1 MVESLHCSHP
11 NLRLRFGGFA
21 DTRDLVRGKPFG
33 TPYFVYRNIT
43 ALSPSRARMVVPSQ
57 VQEISFCSDTSLS
70 NPTEDGS
77 VSRPAW
83 GGSKIGSRWGAK
95 QAPKPATLSP
105 AEQALRDSLVAR
117 KEAAAEEKQVQEQER
132 QKAALRR
139 RSTNDSLRALDASR
153 TGRRSASLRE
163 RQPERNVDVNYGR
176 PAQNLR
182 WKDWEC
188 PRCQYHCFGRSNT
201 CPRCNT
207 PNPKTDAESPYEA
220 ERQSERNVDVKFGRP
235 AQKLRGKDWECP
247 RCRYHCFGRSNTCP
261 QCNTPKP
268 GSDAPAPESPRQIRQ
283 EERALKIR
291 KLGQSWQSEYE
302 TQSTGTRPEELR
314 RKEGSKTVR
323 DMALGLHLR
332 NKGRNEYATDRET
345 QSMAEQQQS
354 NARSVGSETRG
365 VDRQRDQWTW
375 DQSALEKLQ
384 QTYETEAQSGK
395 KPKRWEGRKQ
405 QDDIDEEEFD
415 PEDDRR
421 RRREERKRQKKE
433 KARQKELEAA
443 APSPLYLPEFISVS
457 NLADVIGVRPAQFV
471 RRMEEM
477 GFEDVSYS
485 HILDAETAGLIAS
498 EYNFEPIFETDDQD
512 LVAAPEPE
520 DKSILPPRPPVV
532 TIMGHVDHG
541 KTTIL
546 DWLRKSSVA
555 ASEHGGITQHIGA
568 FSVAMPSGKT
578 ITFLDTPGHA
588 AFLDMRRRGAN
599 VTDIVVLV
607 VAADDSVKP
616 QTIEAIKHA
625 TESNVPIIVAIS
637 KIDKEG
643 INPEKVKQDL
653 SVHGVHVEDYGG
665 DVQAIGVSG
674 KSGQGMLELE
684 EAIVT
689 LSEVLDHRADKD
701 GAVEGW
707 VIEATTKSYGRVA
720 TALIRRGTLRPGDI
734 IVAGTTWARVRTL
747 RNEAG
752 VAVPEATPG
761 MPVEIDGWREQ
772 PTAGTEILQAEDE
785 QHAKDVV
792 EYRQEKS
799 ETLKLSEDTSAIN
812 EARREQQEKRRQ
824 EENEG
829 AEALAGEQNAS
840 GLKAVHFIIKADVGG
855 SAEAVLNSVTAIG
868 NNEVYANVLR
878 SEVGPISEFDIE
890 HAATASGNIIS
901 FNMPI
906 DPAMSRMAELRGV
919 RIMNHNIIYKLM
931 DEVKA
936 TLSEHLAP
944 TVTQRVTGEAEVG
957 QIFEITVKGREK
969 VAIAGCKVRNG
980 VVNRARKVRVL
991 RGQDT
996 IYDGSI
1002 ASLKNVKKDVTEMRK
1017 DTECGIGFEGWA
1029 DFAVGDHIHHA
1040 TLFSIH
1046 SSCHPFLSTF
1056 ACTPRG
1062 IRWWYERGIQSRS
1075 QISQA
1080 SVRVEAH
1087 TGGGAVTLA
1096 TYSLST
1102 GAKKS
1107 GTSEGS
1113 GMRP

>member
-1 MVESLHCSHP
+1 MVGSLHCSHVILVSDSADAPTHVTSCAGNPVSKRVFHLPAVLERERGVISSIELCIGETSQLSRRHGPEWSCPARSRKSASAPIPAYVPRRSFRSSLAILESSSEPANP
-11 NLRLRFGGFA
+11 N
-21 DTRDLVRGKPFG
+21 
-33 TPYFVYRNIT
+33 
-43 ALSPSRARMVVPSQ
+43 
-57 VQEISFCSDTSLS
+57 
-70 NPTEDGS
+70 EDGS
-77 VSRPAW
+77 LSRPAW
-83 GGSKIGSRWGAK
+83 GGSKIGGRWGAK
-95 QAPKPATLSP
+95 QALKPATLSP

-117 KEAAAEEKQVQEQER
+117 EEVAVKEKEVEKQRLQRPALQEKTADLLR
-132 QKAALRR
+132 VLDAAGTR
-139 RSTNDSLRALDASR
+139 RS
-153 TGRRSASLRE
+153 SASIRE
-163 RQPERNVDVNYGR
+163 RQPEKKVDVTSGR
-176 PAQNLR
+176 PKKKLIG
-182 WKDWEC
+182 KDWYC
-188 PRCQYHCFGRSNT
+188 PQCEYHCFGRSST

-207 PNPKTDAESPYEA
+207 PKPK
-220 ERQSERNVDVKFGRP
+220 VD
-235 AQKLRGKDWECP
+235 
-247 RCRYHCFGRSNTCP
+247 
-261 QCNTPKP
+261 KP
-268 GSDAPAPESPRQIRQ
+268 PPESPRQKKQ
-283 EERALKIR
+283 EQNAVKIR
-291 KLGQSWQSEYE
+291 KLANSLRSEYE
-302 TQSTGTRPEELR
+302 TQNSGRRLREFITKGGRLKDVALDDYPVQTGRKTEFPPPSTESER
-314 RKEGSKTVR
+314 
-323 DMALGLHLR
+323 
-332 NKGRNEYATDRET
+332 
-345 QSMAEQQQS
+345 QSIAEQRQL
-354 NARSVGSETRG
+354 NARDEVSGARG
-365 VDRQRDQWTW
+365 ADRQASGAVRKSSKPEADPWTW

-384 QTYETEAQSGK
+384 QTYEVEAQSGQ
-395 KPKRWEGRKQ
+395 KPKRWEGRKERG
-405 QDDIDEEEFD
+405 DIDDEEFD

-421 RRREERKRQKKE
+421 RRRQERKRQKKE

-457 NLADVIGVRPAQFV
+457 NLADVIGVRPAQFI
-471 RRMEEM
+471 RRMEDM

-520 DKSILPPRPPVV
+520 DKSALPPRPPVV

-643 INPEKVKQDL
+643 ISPEKVKQDL

-674 KSGQGMLELE
+674 KTGQGMLELE
-684 EAIVT
+684 EAIVA
-689 LSEVLDHRADKD
+689 LSEVLDHRADKA

-752 VAVPEATPG
+752 VAVSEAAPG

-799 ETLKLSEDTSAIN
+799 ETQRLSEDTSAIN

-824 EENEG
+824 EDDEG
-829 AEALAGEQNAS
+829 AEAFADQGAS
-840 GLKAVHFIIKADVGG
+840 GPKPVHFIIKADVGG

-936 TLSEHLAP
+936 ALSEHLAP
-944 TVTQRVTGEAEVG
+944 SVTQRVTGEAEVG
-957 QIFEITVKGREK
+957 QIFEITLKGREK

-980 VVNRARKVRVL
+980 VIHRARKVRVL

-996 IYDGSI
+996 IYDGTI

-1017 DTECGIGFEGWA
+1017 DTECGIGFEGWT
-1029 DFAVGDHIHHA
+1029 DFAVGDHIQ
-1040 TLFSIH
+1040 
-1046 SSCHPFLSTF
+1046 C
-1056 ACTPRG
+1056 
-1062 IRWWYERGIQSRS
+1062 YEEIYEKRY
-1075 QISQA
+1075 
-1080 SVRVEAH
+1080 
-1087 TGGGAVTLA
+1087 L
-1096 TYSLST
+1096 
-1102 GAKKS
+1102 
-1107 GTSEGS
+1107 
-1113 GMRP
+1113 

>member
-1 MVESLHCSHP
+1 
-11 NLRLRFGGFA
+11 
-21 DTRDLVRGKPFG
+21 
-33 TPYFVYRNIT
+33 
-43 ALSPSRARMVVPSQ
+43 
-57 VQEISFCSDTSLS
+57 
-70 NPTEDGS
+70 
-77 VSRPAW
+77 
-83 GGSKIGSRWGAK
+83 
-95 QAPKPATLSP
+95 
-105 AEQALRDSLVAR
+105 
-117 KEAAAEEKQVQEQER
+117 
-132 QKAALRR
+132 
-139 RSTNDSLRALDASR
+139 
-153 TGRRSASLRE
+153 
-163 RQPERNVDVNYGR
+163 
-176 PAQNLR
+176 
-182 WKDWEC
+182 
-188 PRCQYHCFGRSNT
+188 
-201 CPRCNT
+201 
-207 PNPKTDAESPYEA
+207 
-220 ERQSERNVDVKFGRP
+220 
-235 AQKLRGKDWECP
+235 
-247 RCRYHCFGRSNTCP
+247 
-261 QCNTPKP
+261 
-268 GSDAPAPESPRQIRQ
+268 
-283 EERALKIR
+283 
-291 KLGQSWQSEYE
+291 
-302 TQSTGTRPEELR
+302 
-314 RKEGSKTVR
+314 VR

-332 NKGRNEYATDRET
+332 KKGRNDSPSASTEQEA
-345 QSMAEQQQS
+345 QSMAEQQPS
-354 NARSVGSETRG
+354 NARNVRSETRG
-365 VDRQRDQWTW
+365 VDRNADPWTW

-384 QTYETEAQSGK
+384 QTYETESQSGK

-405 QDDIDEEEFD
+405 QNDDIDEEEFD

-471 RRMEEM
+471 RRMEDM

-498 EYNFEPIFETDDQD
+498 EYNFEPIFETDDQE

-546 DWLRKSSVA
+546 DWLRNSSVA

-674 KSGQGMLELE
+674 KTGQGMLELE

-689 LSEVLDHRADKD
+689 LSEVLDHRADKA

-829 AEALAGEQNAS
+829 TEALAGEQNAS
-840 GLKAVHFIIKADVGG
+840 GPKPVHFIIKADVGG

-957 QIFEITVKGREK
+957 QIFEITLKGREK

-980 VVNRARKVRVL
+980 VINRARKVRVL
-991 RGQDT
+991 RGQNT
-996 IYDGSI
+996 IYDGM
-1002 ASLKNVKKDVTEMRK
+1002 L
-1017 DTECGIGFEGWA
+1017 
-1029 DFAVGDHIHHA
+1029 
-1040 TLFSIH
+1040 
-1046 SSCHPFLSTF
+1046 
-1056 ACTPRG
+1056 
-1062 IRWWYERGIQSRS
+1062 IRFWGR
-1075 QISQA
+1075 
-1080 SVRVEAH
+1080 H
-1087 TGGGAVTLA
+1087 N
-1096 TYSLST
+1096 
-1102 GAKKS
+1102 
-1107 GTSEGS
+1107 
-1113 GMRP
+1113 

>member
-1 MVESLHCSHP
+1 MVESLHCSPPH
-11 NLRLRFGGFA
+11 LRLRFGRYA
-21 DTRDLVRGKPFG
+21 DARDLVRGKQKSG
-33 TPYFVYRNIT
+33 NAYFIYR
-43 ALSPSRARMVVPSQ
+43 LSRRHGPEWSCPARSRKSASAPIPAYVPRRSFRSSLAVLESSSESANPS
-57 VQEISFCSDTSLS
+57 
-70 NPTEDGS
+70 EDGS
-77 VSRPAW
+77 VPRPAW
-83 GGSKIGSRWGAK
+83 GGSKLGGRWGAK
-95 QAPKPATLSP
+95 QALKPATLSP
-105 AEQALRDSLVAR
+105 AEQALRDSLIAK
-117 KEAAAEEKQVQEQER
+117 KEAAAKEKGVEKQRR
-132 QKAALRR
+132 QGLALHEKPDDLVRV
-139 RSTNDSLRALDASR
+139 LDVSGTR
-153 TGRRSASLRE
+153 QNSASLRE
-163 RQPERNVDVNYGR
+163 RQPEKKVDVASSRSAKKFRG
-176 PAQNLR
+176 
-182 WKDWEC
+182 KDWEC
-188 PRCQYHCFGRSNT
+188 PRCQYHCFGRAST
-201 CPRCNT
+201 CPRCG
-207 PNPKTDAESPYEA
+207 A
-220 ERQSERNVDVKFGRP
+220 
-235 AQKLRGKDWECP
+235 
-247 RCRYHCFGRSNTCP
+247 
-261 QCNTPKP
+261 PKP
-268 GSDAPAPESPRQIRQ
+268 KLDAPAPESPRRIKQ
-283 EERALKIR
+283 EQNALKIR
-291 KLGQSWQSEYE
+291 RLGQS
-302 TQSTGTRPEELR
+302 
-314 RKEGSKTVR
+314 
-323 DMALGLHLR
+323 LHLDYVRSGRRLGELIPKPGGSR
-332 NKGRNEYATDRET
+332 NIALDNYLAETGRKTESPPASTESET
-345 QSMAEQQQS
+345 QSMAEQRLS
-354 NARSVGSETRG
+354 NARDKVTESSGA
-365 VDRQRDQWTW
+365 DRQASGAGRKSSKAEADLWTW

-384 QTYETEAQSGK
+384 QTYEAEAQSGQ
-395 KPKRWEGRKQ
+395 KPKRWEGRKELG
-405 QDDIDEEEFD
+405 DDVDDEEFD

-421 RRREERKRQKKE
+421 RRRQDRKRQKKE

-520 DKSILPPRPPVV
+520 DKSALPPRPPVV

-674 KSGQGMLELE
+674 KTGQGMLELE

-689 LSEVLDHRADKD
+689 LSEVLDHRADKA

-752 VAVPEATPG
+752 VAVSEATPG
-761 MPVEIDGWREQ
+761 TPVEIDGWREQ
-772 PTAGTEILQAEDE
+772 PTAGTELLQAEDE

-829 AEALAGEQNAS
+829 AEALADQDAS
-840 GLKAVHFIIKADVGG
+840 GPKPVHFIIKADVGG

-944 TVTQRVTGEAEVG
+944 SVTQRVTGEAEVG
-957 QIFEITVKGREK
+957 QIFEITRKGREK

-980 VVNRARKVRVL
+980 VIHRARKVRVL

-996 IYDGSI
+996 IYDGTI

-1029 DFAVGDHIHHA
+1029 DFAVGDHIQ
-1040 TLFSIH
+1040 
-1046 SSCHPFLSTF
+1046 C
-1056 ACTPRG
+1056 
-1062 IRWWYERGIQSRS
+1062 YEEIYEKRY
-1075 QISQA
+1075 
-1080 SVRVEAH
+1080 
-1087 TGGGAVTLA
+1087 L
-1096 TYSLST
+1096 
-1102 GAKKS
+1102 
-1107 GTSEGS
+1107 
-1113 GMRP
+1113 

>member
-1 MVESLHCSHP
+1 MHRRLVVELSRRHGPEWSCPARSRKSASAPIPTYVPRRSFRSSLTTLESSSEPANP
-11 NLRLRFGGFA
+11 N
-21 DTRDLVRGKPFG
+21 
-33 TPYFVYRNIT
+33 
-43 ALSPSRARMVVPSQ
+43 
-57 VQEISFCSDTSLS
+57 
-70 NPTEDGS
+70 EDGS

-83 GGSKIGSRWGAK
+83 GGSKIGGRWGAK
-95 QAPKPATLSP
+95 QALKPATLSP

-117 KEAAAEEKQVQEQER
+117 KVAAGEEKEVDKQRLQR
-132 QKAALRR
+132 PALREK
-139 RSTNDSLRALDASR
+139 TDDLLRVLDASG
-153 TGRRSASLRE
+153 TRRSSASLRE
-163 RQPERNVDVNYGR
+163 RQPEKNVDVTSGR
-176 PAQNLR
+176 PAKKLR
-182 WKDWEC
+182 GKDWEC
-188 PRCQYHCFGRSNT
+188 PRCQYHCFGRSST

-207 PNPKTDAESPYEA
+207 PKPK
-220 ERQSERNVDVKFGRP
+220 
-235 AQKLRGKDWECP
+235 L
-247 RCRYHCFGRSNTCP
+247 
-261 QCNTPKP
+261 
-268 GSDAPAPESPRQIRQ
+268 ESPRQIKQ
-283 EERALKIR
+283 EQNALKIR
-291 KLGQSWQSEYE
+291 RLGQSLRSEYE
-302 TQSTGTRPEELR
+302 NKNSGHRLGELSPKDIALEDYLVQTGRKTRKTESPPASTESER
-314 RKEGSKTVR
+314 
-323 DMALGLHLR
+323 
-332 NKGRNEYATDRET
+332 
-345 QSMAEQQQS
+345 QSMAKQRQS
-354 NARSVGSETRG
+354 NARDEVSETRG
-365 VDRQRDQWTW
+365 ANRQASGAVRKSSKPEADPWTW

-384 QTYETEAQSGK
+384 QTYEAETHSGQ
-395 KPKRWEGRKQ
+395 KPKRWEGRKERG
-405 QDDIDEEEFD
+405 DDIDDEEFD

-421 RRREERKRQKKE
+421 RRRQERKRQKKE

-457 NLADVIGVRPAQFV
+457 NLADVIGVRPAQFI

-477 GFEDVSYS
+477 GFEDVSYG

-520 DKSILPPRPPVV
+520 DKSVLPPRPPVV

-689 LSEVLDHRADKD
+689 LSEVLDHRADKA

-752 VAVPEATPG
+752 VAVSEASPG

-799 ETLKLSEDTSAIN
+799 ETQRLSEDTSAIN
-812 EARREQQEKRRQ
+812 VARREQQEKRRQ
-824 EENEG
+824 EENEE
-829 AEALAGEQNAS
+829 AETFADQDAS
-840 GLKAVHFIIKADVGG
+840 GPKPVHFIIKADVGG

-936 TLSEHLAP
+936 ALSEHLAP
-944 TVTQRVTGEAEVG
+944 SVTQRVTGEAEVG
-957 QIFEITVKGREK
+957 QIFEITLKGREK

-980 VVNRARKVRVL
+980 VIHRARKVRVL

-996 IYDGSI
+996 IYDGTI

-1017 DTECGIGFEGWA
+1017 DTECGIGFEGWT
-1029 DFAVGDHIHHA
+1029 DFAVGDHIQ
-1040 TLFSIH
+1040 
-1046 SSCHPFLSTF
+1046 C
-1056 ACTPRG
+1056 
-1062 IRWWYERGIQSRS
+1062 YEEIYEKRY
-1075 QISQA
+1075 
-1080 SVRVEAH
+1080 
-1087 TGGGAVTLA
+1087 L
-1096 TYSLST
+1096 
-1102 GAKKS
+1102 
-1107 GTSEGS
+1107 
-1113 GMRP
+1113 